1 MTQIII
7 NEINRVPEFAVH
19 DDYIE
24 DGNRELLV
32 YKMSGSSMSERDL
45 DELYEIAHM
54 FAEVLYVQRDP
65 RDAHYALIG
74 IGAY

>member
-7 NEINRVPEFAVH
+7 NEINRVPGLAVH

-32 YKMSGSSMSERDL
+32 YKMSGSSISERDL
-45 DELYEIAHM
+45 DELYEIASA
-54 FAEVLYVQRDP
+54 FAEVLYVERDP
-65 RDAHYALIG
+65 RDSNYALVG
-74 IGAY
+74 IGDY